1 MPYVKEGGFFVA
13 YKSGRVKEEL
23 MEGKK
28 QYLYWEESWR
38 RQKNFSFRE
47 QIWSVPL

>member
-28 QYLYWEESWR
+28 AVSVLGGKLEKT
-38 RQKNFSFRE
+38 KNFSRE